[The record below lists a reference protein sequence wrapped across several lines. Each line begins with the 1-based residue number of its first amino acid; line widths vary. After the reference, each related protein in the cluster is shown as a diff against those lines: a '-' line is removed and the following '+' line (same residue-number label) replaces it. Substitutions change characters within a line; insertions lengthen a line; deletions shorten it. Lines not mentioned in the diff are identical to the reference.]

1 MTALAQSLTTEGDRM
16 LIGFEA
22 WFAKWGWIVVGLTCG
37 FAAKYALRIKRG
49 LKVKPWQVFADV
61 LLIPM
66 VGLIAYAVV
75 SRIGVEGEIRALIA
89 GLCMVGADRLVGVLT
104 DRFLGRVE
112 SEARELADD
121 LLGQARQTV
130 QAELSGSEII
140 KDNLT
145 GNAPPEY
152 KTGRVRRLPKGSGE

>member
-1 MTALAQSLTTEGDRM
+1 MLA
-16 LIGFEA
+16 GFEA

-61 LLIPM
+61 LLLPM
-66 VGLIAYAVV
+66 VGLIAYAIV
-75 SRIGVEGEIRALIA
+75 SRIGGDGEVRALIA
-89 GLCMVGADRLVGVLT
+89 GLCMVGADRLVSVMA

-112 SEARELADD
+112 NEAQQLADD

-130 QAELSGSEII
+130 QAELSGNAII
-140 KDNLT
+140 NDNLT

-152 KTGRVRRLPKGSGE
+152 KASRARRLPKKGQGE